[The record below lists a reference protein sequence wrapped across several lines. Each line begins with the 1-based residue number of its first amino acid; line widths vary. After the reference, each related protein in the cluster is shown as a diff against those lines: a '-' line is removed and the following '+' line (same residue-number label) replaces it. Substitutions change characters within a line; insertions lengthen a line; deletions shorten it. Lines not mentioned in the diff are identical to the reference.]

1 MESDSRDKFAEVFG
15 RALIDPDY
23 RDALITGS
31 DEEKI
36 EALTQVGITPEEA
49 EAVLPFLADAMS
61 AMNSLATHDAF
72 GIRKNAA

>member
-1 MESDSRDKFAEVFG
+1 MESDSRDKFAEVIG

-31 DEEKI
+31 DQEKI
-36 EALTQVGITPEEA
+36 DALTQVGITAEEA
-49 EAVLPFLADAMS
+49 KAVLPFLDDARS

-72 GIRKNAA
+72 GIRTNAA